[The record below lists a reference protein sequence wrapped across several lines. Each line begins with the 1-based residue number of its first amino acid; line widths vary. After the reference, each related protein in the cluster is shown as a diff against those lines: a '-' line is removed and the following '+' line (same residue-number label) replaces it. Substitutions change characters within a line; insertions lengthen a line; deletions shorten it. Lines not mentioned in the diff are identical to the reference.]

1 MLACRGE
8 AVYVVRYGWTGWEFD
23 ARTKSRVRRGSTAR
37 LSAIMTSTSNRSQLS
52 RAKRNPRGRGTL
64 QRRLAGRGAT
74 AIRPRLLGLME
85 RSAGLTVIDSPLG
98 FGKTELAALWLTTL
112 GQVPSRPVVW
122 VPAPSHR
129 MTPLEYWNTALAV
142 IQDSLESLE
151 APPRMR
157 EDPVGAIESLLDS
170 SPAPFVLVF
179 NRIDLVEGDE
189 VGRRIVDLIVRLP
202 GLKVIVTL
210 QDRSATDLLEDVRVD
225 EYLCANDLRYTL
237 DESTVLFAE
246 AGIHLPPGIVH
257 SICERVAGVPVLMKV
272 ALSAVAGLS
281 EPSRGRER
289 VQQRVD
295 QAIHAY
301 VSRTAP
307 RSGKSLELFD
317 FATTIAAA
325 RTVTPEIAR
334 VLSDDLDVEG
344 KLDLLE
350 SFGLIFRN
358 GFEGEP
364 SWYFA
369 PSVRLAFIQIRAEQG
384 DGFEDPF
391 QVLVDHA
398 LGTSDIAGAVH
409 YALDG
414 RKWTRVLDILERHW
428 ADLLVDH
435 TGLVRTALQSIPGD
449 VLSSNPSIL
458 VGRDLLES
466 RLRPQLINGDS
477 LPTEPA
483 ELRAIGGSPHAHSLL
498 NVGTVQSVVL
508 RTSGKYQRS
517 TEITR
522 KLAHVVYGLGDES
535 LGALGS
541 QLPALRLIWGVSHQL
556 TGDLGDAAVELRLAY
571 QGAVQHGPEFV
582 LRHAA
587 GNAALNSALIGDVA
601 HATDWLHL
609 ESTHPDVSGWLGPPS
624 HMGGAIARAL
634 VACDSVDLHAGAA
647 AMDALAEVTPPGD
660 LWAFAAYTYTRFA
673 LLQSDPF
680 SGLISLQRAVATH
693 GHVNPCERSLGDALL
708 TAARIDLLLASGE
721 GTKALEESVAAPH
734 TFAVVTVSVART
746 HLLTGSPSQALELCR
761 EIDWS
766 GQYLTRFRLES
777 LLIECAALCELGR
790 IPAAA
795 STWEEA
801 RGLLETSGVL
811 SALATIPRDLIRQ
824 LEDRAEGSSSAVAT
838 FLESEAAQIYPAAIV
853 RVQLT
858 KREMDVLVEL
868 GLGIPIGEIA
878 RRLFVSNNTLKSHLR
893 ALYRKLGA
901 HSREEAVAA
910 AHRHNL
916 LGSGQD

>member
-1 MLACRGE
+1 MMRQIGRICETASARVSRRSCLCCSLWVDRLGVRCSNEISSSAGIDCSFVGHHEVHFESIAAISSKAKSSRKGHAAKAACR
-8 AVYVVRYGWTGWEFD
+8 
-23 ARTKSRVRRGSTAR
+23 
-37 LSAIMTSTSNRSQLS
+37 
-52 RAKRNPRGRGTL
+52 
-64 QRRLAGRGAT
+64 RGAT

-246 AGIHLPPGIVH
+246 AGIHLPSGIVH

-325 RTVTPEIAR
+325 PHGDTRDRSCLVRRSLTWRA
-334 VLSDDLDVEG
+334 

-517 TEITR
+517 SEITR
-522 KLAHVVYGLGDES
+522 KLAHVVYGLRRRVVG
-535 LGALGS
+535 
-541 QLPALRLIWGVSHQL
+541 RVGVS
-556 TGDLGDAAVELRLAY
+556 TARPAADLG
-571 QGAVQHGPEFV
+571 GP
-582 LRHAA
+582 
-587 GNAALNSALIGDVA
+587 
-601 HATDWLHL
+601 
-609 ESTHPDVSGWLGPPS
+609 
-624 HMGGAIARAL
+624 
-634 VACDSVDLHAGAA
+634 
-647 AMDALAEVTPPGD
+647 
-660 LWAFAAYTYTRFA
+660 
-673 LLQSDPF
+673 
-680 SGLISLQRAVATH
+680 
-693 GHVNPCERSLGDALL
+693 
-708 TAARIDLLLASGE
+708 RI
-721 GTKALEESVAAPH
+721 
-734 TFAVVTVSVART
+734 
-746 HLLTGSPSQALELCR
+746 
-761 EIDWS
+761 
-766 GQYLTRFRLES
+766 
-777 LLIECAALCELGR
+777 
-790 IPAAA
+790 
-795 STWEEA
+795 
-801 RGLLETSGVL
+801 
-811 SALATIPRDLIRQ
+811 
-824 LEDRAEGSSSAVAT
+824 
-838 FLESEAAQIYPAAIV
+838 
-853 RVQLT
+853 
-858 KREMDVLVEL
+858 
-868 GLGIPIGEIA
+868 
-878 RRLFVSNNTLKSHLR
+878 N
-893 ALYRKLGA
+893 
-901 HSREEAVAA
+901 
-910 AHRHNL
+910 
-916 LGSGQD
+916 

>member
-1 MLACRGE
+1 
-8 AVYVVRYGWTGWEFD
+8 
-23 ARTKSRVRRGSTAR
+23 
-37 LSAIMTSTSNRSQLS
+37 
-52 RAKRNPRGRGTL
+52 
-64 QRRLAGRGAT
+64 
-74 AIRPRLLGLME
+74 
-85 RSAGLTVIDSPLG
+85 
-98 FGKTELAALWLTTL
+98 
-112 GQVPSRPVVW
+112 
-122 VPAPSHR
+122 
-129 MTPLEYWNTALAV
+129 
-142 IQDSLESLE
+142 
-151 APPRMR
+151 MR

-246 AGIHLPPGIVH
+246 AGIHLPSGIVH

-541 QLPALRLIWGVSHQL
+541 QLPALRLIWGS
-556 TGDLGDAAVELRLAY
+556 
-571 QGAVQHGPEFV
+571 
-582 LRHAA
+582 
-587 GNAALNSALIGDVA
+587 
-601 HATDWLHL
+601 
-609 ESTHPDVSGWLGPPS
+609 
-624 HMGGAIARAL
+624 
-634 VACDSVDLHAGAA
+634 
-647 AMDALAEVTPPGD
+647 
-660 LWAFAAYTYTRFA
+660 
-673 LLQSDPF
+673 
-680 SGLISLQRAVATH
+680 
-693 GHVNPCERSLGDALL
+693 
-708 TAARIDLLLASGE
+708 RI
-721 GTKALEESVAAPH
+721 
-734 TFAVVTVSVART
+734 
-746 HLLTGSPSQALELCR
+746 
-761 EIDWS
+761 
-766 GQYLTRFRLES
+766 
-777 LLIECAALCELGR
+777 
-790 IPAAA
+790 
-795 STWEEA
+795 
-801 RGLLETSGVL
+801 
-811 SALATIPRDLIRQ
+811 
-824 LEDRAEGSSSAVAT
+824 
-838 FLESEAAQIYPAAIV
+838 
-853 RVQLT
+853 
-858 KREMDVLVEL
+858 
-868 GLGIPIGEIA
+868 
-878 RRLFVSNNTLKSHLR
+878 N
-893 ALYRKLGA
+893 
-901 HSREEAVAA
+901 
-910 AHRHNL
+910 
-916 LGSGQD
+916 

>member
-1 MLACRGE
+1 MRQIGRICETASARVSRRSCLCCSLWVDRLGVRCSNEISSSAGIDCSFVGHHDVHFESIAAISSKAKSSRKGHAAKAACRAWSHGDSSPPPRIDGTLGGIDCHRF
-8 AVYVVRYGWTGWEFD
+8 AAWVRQDGTRRVVAHD
-23 ARTKSRVRRGSTAR
+23 
-37 LSAIMTSTSNRSQLS
+37 S
-52 RAKRNPRGRGTL
+52 RAGAEQTGSL
-64 QRRLAGRGAT
+64 GAG
-74 AIRPRLLGLME
+74 AIA
-85 RSAGLTVIDSPLG
+85 SDD
-98 FGKTELAALWLTTL
+98 
-112 GQVPSRPVVW
+112 
-122 VPAPSHR
+122 
-129 MTPLEYWNTALAV
+129 PLEYWNTALAV

-246 AGIHLPPGIVH
+246 AGIHLPSGIVH

-541 QLPALRLIWGVSHQL
+541 QLPALRLIWGS
-556 TGDLGDAAVELRLAY
+556 
-571 QGAVQHGPEFV
+571 
-582 LRHAA
+582 
-587 GNAALNSALIGDVA
+587 
-601 HATDWLHL
+601 
-609 ESTHPDVSGWLGPPS
+609 
-624 HMGGAIARAL
+624 
-634 VACDSVDLHAGAA
+634 
-647 AMDALAEVTPPGD
+647 
-660 LWAFAAYTYTRFA
+660 
-673 LLQSDPF
+673 
-680 SGLISLQRAVATH
+680 
-693 GHVNPCERSLGDALL
+693 
-708 TAARIDLLLASGE
+708 RI
-721 GTKALEESVAAPH
+721 
-734 TFAVVTVSVART
+734 
-746 HLLTGSPSQALELCR
+746 
-761 EIDWS
+761 
-766 GQYLTRFRLES
+766 
-777 LLIECAALCELGR
+777 
-790 IPAAA
+790 
-795 STWEEA
+795 
-801 RGLLETSGVL
+801 
-811 SALATIPRDLIRQ
+811 
-824 LEDRAEGSSSAVAT
+824 
-838 FLESEAAQIYPAAIV
+838 
-853 RVQLT
+853 
-858 KREMDVLVEL
+858 
-868 GLGIPIGEIA
+868 
-878 RRLFVSNNTLKSHLR
+878 N
-893 ALYRKLGA
+893 
-901 HSREEAVAA
+901 
-910 AHRHNL
+910 
-916 LGSGQD
+916 

>member
-1 MLACRGE
+1 M
-8 AVYVVRYGWTGWEFD
+8 
-23 ARTKSRVRRGSTAR
+23 
-37 LSAIMTSTSNRSQLS
+37 
-52 RAKRNPRGRGTL
+52 
-64 QRRLAGRGAT
+64 
-74 AIRPRLLGLME
+74 RPRLLALME
-85 RSAGLTVIDSPLG
+85 RHAGLTVIDSPRG

-112 GQVPSRPVVW
+112 GPVPSRPVVW
-122 VPAPSHR
+122 VPAPSKR
-129 MTPLEYWNTALAV
+129 MTPVDYWNSARAL
-142 IQDSLESLE
+142 IQDSLESLK
-151 APPRMR
+151 APPQILD
-157 EDPVGAIESLLDS
+157 DPVGAVESLLHS
-170 SPAPFVLVF
+170 SAVPFVLVF

-189 VGRRIVDLIVRLP
+189 VGHQLVDLIVRLP

-210 QDRSATDLLEDVRVD
+210 QDRSATDLLDGVRVD
-225 EYLCANDLRYTL
+225 EYLCMNDLRYTL
-237 DESTVLFAE
+237 DESTILFAD
-246 AGIHLPPGIVH
+246 AGIHLPSGIVH

-281 EPSRGRER
+281 EPNRGRER
-289 VQQRVD
+289 VQKRVD
-295 QAIHAY
+295 QAILAY

-307 RSGKSLELFD
+307 RSGKALELFD

-325 RTVTPEIAR
+325 RTVTPAIAA
-334 VLSDDLDVEG
+334 VVSDDLDVTG
-344 KLDLLE
+344 KLDVLE
-350 SFGLIFRN
+350 SFGLIFRD
-358 GFEGEP
+358 GRAGEP
-364 SWYFA
+364 AWYFA
-369 PSVRLAFIQIRAEQG
+369 PSVRLALIRIRSEQG
-384 DGFEDPF
+384 ARFEDPF
-391 QVLVDHA
+391 PMLVDHA
-398 LGTSDIAGAVH
+398 LATSDFASAVR
-409 YALDG
+409 YAMDG
-414 RKWTRVLDILERHW
+414 RQWLRALDILERHW

-435 TGLVRTALQSIPGD
+435 TGLIRTALQSIPSD
-449 VLSSNPSIL
+449 VLAENPSIL

-466 RLRPQLINGDS
+466 RLRPQLMNGDS

-483 ELRAIGGSPHAHSLL
+483 ELRAIGGSSQACSLL

-508 RTSGKYQRS
+508 RTSGKYKRS
-517 TEITR
+517 TDITR

-571 QGAVQHGPEFV
+571 HGAVQHGPEFV

-587 GNAALNSALIGDVA
+587 GNAALNSALIGDVT
-601 HATDWLHL
+601 HATEWLHL
-609 ESTHPDVSGWLGPPS
+609 ESAHPDVSGWLGPPS

-634 VACDSVDLHAGAA
+634 VAYDSVDRIAGAA
-647 AMDALAEVTPPGD
+647 AMDVLAEITPPGD
-660 LWAFAAYTYTRFA
+660 LWAFAAYAYTRFA

-721 GTKALEESVAAPH
+721 GTKALEEAVAAAH
-734 TFAVVTVSVART
+734 TFAVVTVSVARA
-746 HLLTGSPSQALELCR
+746 HLLTGAPAQALELCR

-766 GQYLTRFRLES
+766 GEYLTRNRLES
-777 LLIECAALCELGR
+777 LLIECVALCELGT
-790 IPAAA
+790 IAAA
-795 STWEEA
+795 ARPWEQA

-811 SALATIPRDLIRQ
+811 SALATIPRDLIRR
-824 LEDRAEGSSSAVAT
+824 LEERAEGSSSAVAD
-838 FLESEAAQIYPAAIV
+838 FLESEAPQMYPAVIV

-878 RRLFVSNNTLKSHLR
+878 RKLFVSNNTLKSHLR